1 MRIHFAV
8 LFMLAATLTTLGGA
22 PRVRDSDRPSTDKRL
37 GPPKTLDD
45 HFPFVV
51 PDDVG
56 QWHQRSEMLRR
67 RVLVATGLWPM
78 PEKTP
83 LNAVIYGKSQ
93 REGFTVE
100 KVYFESLPGHY
111 VTGLLF
117 RPSTPAAERSAGVLC
132 PHGHGGRMQRFSEKE
147 IEAQIAQGGEHF
159 RQSGRT
165 PKLARCAQLAR
176 MGCVTFIF
184 DMLGYADSIQI
195 PLETAH
201 RHKDPRP
208 EEAVPNESGWL
219 FFSPEADLRLQSI
232 MGLQTWNSIRALD
245 FLASL
250 PDVNPD
256 RLAVTGGSGGG
267 TQSILLGAID
277 DRIQVSFPNGM
288 VSTSM
293 QGGCYCENCN
303 LLRIDTG
310 NVELAALFA
319 PRPQAMTAAD
329 DWTKAMMSDGYPQL
343 KWLYAMIGNEADVY
357 CRPMLNFKHNYNY
370 VTRAT
375 MYQWMNRHLDLGL
388 DDPIVEQD
396 FVPLAESETSV
407 WGEEH
412 PLPTEVGMDH
422 ERAVCQW
429 FDEQA
434 SEILETKLP
443 RDKKSLEEFR
453 ESFGGAWQIVF
464 DQGVPHDA
472 EYVSVTEATND
483 GIRLSKGLL
492 RSPSREV
499 ELPLLTLRDAS
510 RDRKATL
517 IWTSESGKDAAF
529 DESGRPSALL
539 ANLLEQGFTVLWPDL
554 IRQGEWGGDSNV
566 TGQRLIDD
574 PRSYSAF
581 TFGYNRTLVAER
593 CADLL
598 LLVAHAA
605 NLPDSDEP
613 GTGQICLL
621 ATGKSASW
629 AAPAAAL
636 AGPMLARAAIVTNGF
651 RFAEAGRYQDADFV
665 PGAVKYGDL
674 PALFALRAPHPLMI
688 LGEPAMPE
696 VVNKAFT
703 AAGAGDRVQH
713 LSAGEVTE
721 ATIAWLAE

>member
-1 MRIHFAV
+1 MRTYLAV
-8 LFMLAATLTTLGGA
+8 VFVVAATLTAQAAA
-22 PRVRDSDRPSTDKRL
+22 PRVREHDQPSTDRRL

-51 PDDVG
+51 PDNVE

-83 LNAVIYGKSQ
+83 LNAVTYGKSQ
-93 REGFTVE
+93 HEGFTVE

-117 RPSTPAAERSAGVLC
+117 RPSEPAAKPSAGVLC
-132 PHGHGGRMQRFSEKE
+132 PHGHGGRMQRFTDEE
-147 IEAQIAQGGEHF
+147 IDAQLAQGGEHF

-184 DMLGYADSIQI
+184 DMLGYADSVQI

-208 EEAVPNESGWL
+208 EEAEPNDAGWL
-219 FFSPEADLRLQSI
+219 FYSPDADLRLQSI
-232 MGLQTWNSIRALD
+232 MGLQTWNAIRALD

-250 PDVNPD
+250 PDVDPD

-277 DRIQVSFPNGM
+277 DRIKVSFPNGM

-329 DWTKAMMSDGYPQL
+329 DWTKEMMTDGYPQL

-375 MYQWMNRHLDLGL
+375 MYQWMNRHLQLGL

-396 FVPLAESETSV
+396 FVPLTESETSV
-407 WGEEH
+407 WSEEH
-412 PLPTEVGMDH
+412 PRPTEVGMDH
-422 ERAVCQW
+422 ERAVCRW
-429 FDEQA
+429 FDQQA
-434 SEILETKLP
+434 RAILETKLP
-443 RDKKSLEEFR
+443 SDKTSLDTFR
-453 ESFGGAWQIVF
+453 ESFGGAWQILF
-464 DQGVPHDA
+464 DQGLPRDPA
-472 EYVSVTEATND
+472 YVSVGEATSD
-483 GIRLSKGLL
+483 GIRFSKGLL
-492 RSPSREV
+492 RSSSRGV
-499 ELPLLTLRDAS
+499 ELPLLTLSHPS
-510 RDRKATL
+510 RDSIGTL
-517 IWTSESGKDAAF
+517 IWTSEAGKDLAF
-529 DESGRPSALL
+529 DDNSRPSALL
-539 ANLLEQGFTVLWPDL
+539 A
-554 IRQGEWGGDSNV
+554 
-566 TGQRLIDD
+566 
-574 PRSYSAF
+574 
-581 TFGYNRTLVAER
+581 
-593 CADLL
+593 
-598 LLVAHAA
+598 
-605 NLPDSDEP
+605 
-613 GTGQICLL
+613 
-621 ATGKSASW
+621 
-629 AAPAAAL
+629 
-636 AGPMLARAAIVTNGF
+636 
-651 RFAEAGRYQDADFV
+651 
-665 PGAVKYGDL
+665 
-674 PALFALRAPHPLMI
+674 
-688 LGEPAMPE
+688 
-696 VVNKAFT
+696 
-703 AAGAGDRVQH
+703 
-713 LSAGEVTE
+713 
-721 ATIAWLAE
+721 